1 MQRDDAL
8 QLVGQM
14 RAPFRLALGER
25 LLLAVVGV
33 RQVIDAR
40 QHRAERLAVVG
51 QPADRHAAEAD
62 AVIAALAADEAR
74 ALALAA
80 RVPIGQRDLER
91 GVGGLRAG
99 IAEEHVVEIA
109 GRQRRDPARELEGAR
124 MAELEGR
131 REVELGRLRL
141 DRLHDRVAVV
151 AGVGAPQ
158 AGGAVE
164 DRAAFRRVV
173 VHVLGAR
180 DQPRPRLEGAVGG
193 ERHQEGFEVVGDR
206 RRDGGCARLRHG
218 DPPLVGRPRPGLAAS

>member
-1 MQRDDAL
+1 M
-8 QLVGQM
+8 
-14 RAPFRLALGER
+14 
-25 LLLAVVGV
+25 
-33 RQVIDAR
+33 
-40 QHRAERLAVVG
+40 
-51 QPADRHAAEAD
+51 
-62 AVIAALAADEAR
+62 IAALAADEAR
-74 ALALAA
+74 ALRLAA
-80 RVPIGQRDLER
+80 RVPIGERDLQR
-91 GVGGLRAG
+91 GVDGLRAG

-109 GRQRRDPARELEGAR
+109 GRERGDPARQLEGAR

-180 DQPRPRLEGAVGG
+180 DQPRPA
-193 ERHQEGFEVVGDR
+193 
-206 RRDGGCARLRHG
+206 
-218 DPPLVGRPRPGLAAS
+218 P